1 MEWLVQYKGW
11 ILVGLCLFV
20 VSGIMKM
27 IFKNK
32 GESNSQAVSG
42 VHSRSHVRG
51 SSKSSSTHHHDE

>member
-32 GESNSQAVSG
+32 GKSNSEAVSG
-42 VHSRSHVRG
+42 DSRSYVRG

>member
-11 ILVGLCLFV
+11 ILVGLCLVV

-27 IFKNK
+27 LFKNK
-32 GESNSQAVSG
+32 GEPNSQAVSG

-51 SSKSSSTHHHDE
+51 SSKSSTHHHDE